1 MAEMQGLLTALL
13 FMLVLVV
20 GSVLICAVGFG
31 LILLLGKLEKKIGGE
46 RKDNGT

>member
-1 MAEMQGLLTALL
+1 MAEIQGLLTALL

-31 LILLLGKLEKKIGGE
+31 LILLFGKLTKKIGGE
-46 RKDNGT
+46 RREGE